1 MHLRTSGS
9 DDEND
14 QVSQG
19 AYARRLGRHV
29 VGISRMVSGGISPG
43 CFKHKH
49 KCSRGKRE
57 RSEYD
62 NERGDGKY
70 CDNECCVR

>member
-1 MHLRTSGS
+1 
-9 DDEND
+9 
-14 QVSQG
+14 
-19 AYARRLGRHV
+19 
-29 VGISRMVSGGISPG
+29 MVSGGISPG